1 MAKINCRSRACKNS
15 NSQKRIST
23 METQNH
29 FDTDATARAAILTR
43 DRQRV
48 YSASRGVTADSPPSL
63 RRLASKFCF
72 YSVFTE

>member
-1 MAKINCRSRACKNS
+1 
-15 NSQKRIST
+15 

-29 FDTDATARAAILTR
+29 FDTDATARAFILTR

-48 YSASRGVTADSPPSL
+48 YSLCCGGYADSPPSS

-72 YSVFTE
+72 YSFLTE

>member
-1 MAKINCRSRACKNS
+1 MDA
-15 NSQKRIST
+15 
-23 METQNH
+23 QNH
-29 FDTDATARAAILTR
+29 FDTEATARASILTR

-72 YSVFTE
+72 YSVLTE